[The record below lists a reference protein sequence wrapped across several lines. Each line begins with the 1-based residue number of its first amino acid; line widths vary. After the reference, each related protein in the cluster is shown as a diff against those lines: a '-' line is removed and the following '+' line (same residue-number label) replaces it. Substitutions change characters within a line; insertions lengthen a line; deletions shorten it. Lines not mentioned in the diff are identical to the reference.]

1 MEDYR
6 KMYYKLFNDISDI
19 IERLQT
25 VQREMEEEYLE
36 ATENNKEDL
45 Q

>member
-6 KMYYKLFNDISDI
+6 KMYYKLFNDVSDI
-19 IERLQT
+19 IERFQT